1 MPKWDVYGKVSA
13 TKYLGQFEAE
23 TAEDA
28 EQMAMEANGHVAV
41 CHQCANEV
49 SDPEIHE
56 CIVEAA

>member
-1 MPKWDVYGKVSA
+1 MAKWDVYGKVSA
-13 TKYLGQFEAE
+13 TKYLGQYEAE
-23 TAEDA
+23 TAERA
-28 EQMAMEANGHVAV
+28 EEMAMEANGHVSV